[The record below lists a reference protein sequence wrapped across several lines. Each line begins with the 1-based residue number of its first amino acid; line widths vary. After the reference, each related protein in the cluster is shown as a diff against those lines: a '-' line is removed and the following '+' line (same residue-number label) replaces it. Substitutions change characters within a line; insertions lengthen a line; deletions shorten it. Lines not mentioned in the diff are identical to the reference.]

1 MNNLRPIS
9 LLDSIKRL
17 VGRII
22 TDRLQKA
29 AEAQGV
35 YSDLQ
40 FGFRAHHSTKMAI
53 ARLHAT
59 FNEARHRRGKLV
71 VAYLD
76 FANMYCT
83 IPHALIRKIMM
94 IQGLS
99 SRDIALVQG
108 LYDGTVS
115 AVRPDWH
122 VGLDRAALWSTPR
135 RPGVVPH
142 REPSGRRPYPL
153 PASHPRGRLLPL

>member
-1 MNNLRPIS
+1 M
-9 LLDSIKRL
+9 
-17 VGRII
+17 
-22 TDRLQKA
+22 
-29 AEAQGV
+29 

-53 ARLHAT
+53 ARLHVT

-83 IPHALIRKIMM
+83 IPHALIRKIMTT
-94 IQGLS
+94 QGLS

-115 AVRPDWH
+115 AVRLPTGTSAWIEQRSGILQGAPESCPIANLV
-122 VGLDRAALWSTPR
+122 VGALIRFLQATQ
-135 RPGVVPH
+135 GA
-142 REPSGRRPYPL
+142 PL
-153 PASHPRGRLLPL
+153 